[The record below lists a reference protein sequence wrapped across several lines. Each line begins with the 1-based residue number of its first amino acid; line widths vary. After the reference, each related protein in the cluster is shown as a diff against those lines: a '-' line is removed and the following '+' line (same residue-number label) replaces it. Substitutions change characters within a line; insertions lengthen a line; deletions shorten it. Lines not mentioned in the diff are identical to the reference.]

1 MGWRPIRQMP
11 PFLILLEGVMSM
23 SELEKLTTELAA
35 VREEILANSIVMEQL
50 SSDLSNLTAE
60 VRDLVS
66 VTEEASITS

>member
-1 MGWRPIRQMP
+1 MP

>member
-1 MGWRPIRQMP
+1 MP

-50 SSDLSNLTAE
+50 SSDLSNLTVE

>member
-1 MGWRPIRQMP
+1 
-11 PFLILLEGVMSM
+11 M